1 MSLEVAMFRTANLS
15 LFCRCDRSDND
26 LHMSHEAICCSKLSR
41 RCVAAICRIVCLGL
55 YSSLTRGFAKYISFV
70 TLFAIDVTDPQFQ
83 SFMFYP

>member
-1 MSLEVAMFRTANLS
+1 MSLEVAMFKTANLR
-15 LFCRCDRSDND
+15 FDN
-26 LHMSHEAICCSKLSR
+26 LQMSHEAICCSKMSR
-41 RCVAAICRIVCLGL
+41 RYAAAICRIVCLGL